1 MPSTLNRP
9 SLLANLPRV
18 LAHLS
23 KQRPHA
29 AAGQTSLFGDV
40 GAAEAPFEYVEL
52 PDYSTHEKL
61 WHERRV
67 LGAFV
72 SGHPLESFQGK
83 LGACTHK
90 CRESYDML
98 QSGGARIVV
107 AGLIR
112 QYTRAPRIGFITLED
127 ETGVLEAVIFNDEAE
142 RFAAHLADD
151 MIVALKLKPR
161 FDNDRS
167 SLQVLQV
174 HRFGRFGPFG
184 EAPVKGKKKRR

>member
-1 MPSTLNRP
+1 MLS
-9 SLLANLPRV
+9 
-18 LAHLS
+18 HLS
-23 KQRPHA
+23 QQRPHT
-29 AAGQTSLFGDV
+29 AAGQASLFGEV
-40 GAAEAPFEYVEL
+40 GGAEAPFEYVEL
-52 PDYSTHEKL
+52 PDFSPHEKL
-61 WHERRV
+61 WHERIA

-72 SGHPLESFQGK
+72 SGHPLDTVRDK

-142 RFAAHLADD
+142 RFAAHLDTD
-151 MIVALKLKPR
+151 MLVALKLKPR
-161 FDNDRS
+161 YDNDRS

-184 EAPVKGKKKRR
+184 EAAPKKKGRRR